1 MMVRKSK
8 QSGSRPEAEGENR
21 PDARSKPRIDA
32 RGAGRLARSA
42 SRLGAVQA
50 LYQLEI
56 TGADWR
62 AVVGE
67 FIEHRLGKE
76 LEGEQYHKADIP
88 HFRRTIEFAVM
99 NQSNIDQLTDR
110 ALVKSWPLGR
120 LDPILR
126 ALFRAA
132 GAEMT
137 GRPEI
142 PPRVVIGEYMDV
154 ARAFFSEKREL
165 GFVNAVLDQVM
176 REARPDAFSD
186 PRDRG

>member
-1 MMVRKSK
+1 MSEKSK
-8 QSGSRPEAEGENR
+8 HGEARPG
-21 PDARSKPRIDA
+21 ARSVPRRD
-32 RGAGRLARSA
+32 GRLARSA

-62 AVVGE
+62 AVVQE

-76 LEGEQYHKADIP
+76 VEGQQYHKADIP
-88 HFRRTIEFAVM
+88 HFRRTIEFAVL
-99 NQSNIDQLTDR
+99 NQASIDQLTDR

-142 PPRVVIGEYMDV
+142 PARVVIGEYMDV
-154 ARAFFSEKREL
+154 ARAFFAEKREL

-176 REARPDAFSD
+176 REARPDALSD
-186 PRDRG
+186 PRGQG

>member
-1 MMVRKSK
+1 MSEESK
-8 QSGSRPEAEGENR
+8 TSTKRAAARP
-21 PDARSKPRIDA
+21 
-32 RGAGRLARSA
+32 AGRRDGRVARSA

-62 AVVGE
+62 EVVQE
-67 FIEHRLGKE
+67 FVQHRLGQE
-76 LEGEQYHKADIP
+76 VEGEQYHKADIP
-88 HFRRTIEFAVM
+88 HFRRTIEFAVL
-99 NQSNIDQLTDR
+99 NQASIDQLTDR

-132 GAEMT
+132 AAEMT

-142 PPRVVIGEYMDV
+142 PARVVIGEYMDV
-154 ARAFFSEKREL
+154 ARAFFTEKREL

-176 REARPDAFSD
+176 REARPDALSD
-186 PRDRG
+186 PRSRG